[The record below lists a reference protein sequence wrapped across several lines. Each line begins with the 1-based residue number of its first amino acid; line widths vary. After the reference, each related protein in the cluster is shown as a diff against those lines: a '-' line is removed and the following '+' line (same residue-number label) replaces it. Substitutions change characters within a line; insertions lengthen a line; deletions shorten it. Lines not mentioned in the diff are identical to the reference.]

1 MKPLDIATNI
11 SGGNQRQAKR
21 DLEHPAELVME
32 TVSLVTRAIRR
43 QMRKHRP
50 KGLSLPQFRAL
61 GIVRRHPDV
70 SLSDVARHLGMT
82 TASASKLID
91 ALVKQDL
98 VTRVDSPEDR
108 RRLVLNL
115 TKTGRQAL
123 RHARKAALG
132 ELADILARLDEP
144 DRFAVTQAMTVL
156 RRELTEEQNKEQ
168 PDA

>member
-1 MKPLDIATNI
+1 M
-11 SGGNQRQAKR
+11 
-21 DLEHPAELVME
+21 
-32 TVSLVTRAIRR
+32 
-43 QMRKHRP
+43 
-50 KGLSLPQFRAL
+50 PQFRAL

-144 DRFAVTQAMTVL
+144 DRFAFTQAMTVL